1 MLGLPPDFGRGVR
14 DAAPIQIGLVPY
26 GLVVGIAAIRVGLTP
41 QQAVGFSAVI
51 FAGASQLAA
60 IDLLAESAPL
70 FVVVLTAA
78 VINLRMLMFS
88 ASLAP
93 YFQKYRLRQKVLF
106 SAVLV
111 GMAYARS
118 IATFQEDDSVEYGWY
133 FFGVG
138 LSLYA
143 VWIVTTLTG
152 VAVGTGIP
160 SELNV
165 TFVVPLVFLSMA
177 VSSVKDR
184 STLAA
189 GVTGGGVAVA
199 VAWLP
204 MRLNLVVA
212 GLIGIGAGVLA
223 DRFAREAES

>member
-60 IDLLAESAPL
+60 IDLLAESTPL

-93 YFQKYRLRQKVLF
+93 YFQKYRLRQKALF

-212 GLIGIGAGVLA
+212 GLIGIGAGVLV